1 MLEVLSDTVIYFVLY
16 AFIGWISEVIY
27 AAYEEKRFVNR
38 GVLAGPICPIYGFG
52 AVLILGID
60 ALIKPGTVPVYVSVA
75 LAVVVTTVLEYITG
89 YILEKNFNIKAWD
102 YSNEEFNLHGRICLK
117 FSLLWGIFAYMLLTF
132 IHPVISA
139 YVRAIDPSA
148 KQVIALLMLVMIIA
162 DTVKTLLRAEALKA
176 VKYNEECCF
185 EQKEQEELRDRKSV
199 V

>member
-117 FSLLWGIFAYMLLTF
+117 FSNFRVRKNWKDTCKNAPWNWKQRVCRGQKIFRPGL
-132 IHPVISA
+132 
-139 YVRAIDPSA
+139 D
-148 KQVIALLMLVMIIA
+148 
-162 DTVKTLLRAEALKA
+162 
-176 VKYNEECCF
+176 
-185 EQKEQEELRDRKSV
+185 
-199 V
+199 

>member
-1 MLEVLSDTVIYFVLY
+1 MRLMRKNDC
-16 AFIGWISEVIY
+16 
-27 AAYEEKRFVNR
+27 KQR
-38 GVLAGPICPIYGFG
+38 VLAGPICPIYGFG

-148 KQVIALLMLVMIIA
+148 KQVIAL
-162 DTVKTLLRAEALKA
+162 
-176 VKYNEECCF
+176 
-185 EQKEQEELRDRKSV
+185 
-199 V
+199 

>member
-89 YILEKNFNIKAWD
+89 YILEKNFNIKAWITVMRNLISMD
-102 YSNEEFNLHGRICLK
+102 EFVLNFHFCGNIRVYAVNLHTSCDFSIC
-117 FSLLWGIFAYMLLTF
+117 
-132 IHPVISA
+132 
-139 YVRAIDPSA
+139 
-148 KQVIALLMLVMIIA
+148 
-162 DTVKTLLRAEALKA
+162 
-176 VKYNEECCF
+176 
-185 EQKEQEELRDRKSV
+185 KSHRSV
-199 V
+199 SQTSDCSFDVGNDNR